1 MLATIHTRALMV
13 ALIVGSILNLI
24 NQFDAIFGNST
35 INLFKLCLT
44 YTVPYLVSWF
54 SSTMAMQDKQSSPQ
68 ENKVSSTPQPVFC
81 AETLTSVDTNI
92 KAMLTNATTVNKT
105 SKHRLKFAEHAVTQ
119 THDVTRGSGEL
130 ANLAE
135 QAQQQITSVA
145 TSFNNMNQQQSQFMT
160 EFTQASEWSAN
171 LMNAIDNL
179 SNKFARVEG
188 MASSITSL
196 SDKTN
201 LLALNASIEAA
212 RAGEFGRGFA
222 VVAEEVKALANKS
235 GEDAKQ
241 INELMSELNSTTKE
255 LADNARNFS
264 TSMQSMLDN
273 VDRSQAES
281 VAAALEQL
289 MSASH
294 DVHDRAQWQINELND
309 IVNKVE
315 QLADDARSAVE
326 GSAKNITLSN
336 GVISELKEA
345 RLSS

>member
-1 MLATIHTRALMV
+1 MLPSTHTRALMV

-24 NQFDAIFGNST
+24 NQFDAIFGDSS

-54 SSTMAMQDKQSSPQ
+54 SSTMAMQDQQNATPDNLTTSP
-68 ENKVSSTPQPVFC
+68 PQPSFC
-81 AETLTSVDTNI
+81 ADTLSNVDTNI
-92 KAMLTNATTVNKT
+92 KEMLNNATTVNQA

-119 THDVTRGSGEL
+119 AHDITQGSGEL

-135 QAQQQITSVA
+135 QAQQQINSVA
-145 TSFNNMNQQQSQFMT
+145 TNFKNMNQQQSDFMA

-171 LMNAIDNL
+171 LMNAIENL
-179 SNKFARVEG
+179 SNKFSRVEG

-255 LADNARNFS
+255 LADNAREFS
-264 TSMQSMLDN
+264 TSMQTMLDN
-273 VDRSQAES
+273 VDQSQAES

-289 MSASH
+289 TSASH
-294 DVHDRAQWQINELND
+294 DVHDRAQWQINELNE

-326 GSAKNITLSN
+326 GSAKNMALSN
-336 GVISELKEA
+336 GVISDLRHA
-345 RLSS
+345 RLST